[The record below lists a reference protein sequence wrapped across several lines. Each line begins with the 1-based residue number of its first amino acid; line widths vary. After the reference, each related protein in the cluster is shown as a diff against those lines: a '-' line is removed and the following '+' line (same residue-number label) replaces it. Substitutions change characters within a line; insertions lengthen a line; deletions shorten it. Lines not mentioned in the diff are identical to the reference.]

1 MCVCVCAG
9 LVSYGNFFLFLS
21 PLSNCTDSSH
31 LRHGTKHVSFS
42 NDKFSSLENCAA
54 TKTLD
59 PEFIVY
65 VYRANYYG
73 NVVTLDRLNYESF
86 VGIFERFFCHVQIYK
101 LLSLITENGNDWSGK
116 KKYWKFNFCQ
126 AFVFLSYY
134 KINDNFLFRILN
146 EDPQKYLSID
156 HISVIN
162 LKEILENYLP
172 YICIKIV

>member
-1 MCVCVCAG
+1 MCAG

-101 LLSLITENGNDWSGK
+101 LLSLITENGNDWSS
-116 KKYWKFNFCQ
+116 KKY
-126 AFVFLSYY
+126 
-134 KINDNFLFRILN
+134 
-146 EDPQKYLSID
+146 
-156 HISVIN
+156 
-162 LKEILENYLP
+162 
-172 YICIKIV
+172 